1 MTRATPMVVS
11 PTPSSPRRRSL
22 AAGPFAPR
30 DPSRRHRPE
39 IAPPSADAGLRHPAT
54 GSRTVDVVPA
64 EPCGSVDDVVA
75 PDPGGADPS
84 VVLER
89 RQGTKEQ
96 RWIPALRAARSR
108 SPTTTGERPSS
119 KWAAGSAATR
129 SAADPSSTHTRSTPS
144 STGGT
149 RPRSS
154 PGPSAWSDGQYRFN
168 DENQLPAGTEPV
180 DDTAYDFRE
189 SRLLGVTTLDFAF
202 TDLVRDADGR
212 SRLGRTDRRT
222 GEVCAENGYRGT
234 ELYAGRPWPH
244 LVITRRATQVGAV
257 TVATRR
263 SYLTTRDL
271 TGFCGSADGAHISE
285 QGAVADG
292 QTTLSM
298 GKATRHYPGAAHLV
312 VSGTCSPPREATSA
326 DQLPLAMVGQ

>member
-1 MTRATPMVVS
+1 LDTCPSGRQVQVTYNDRRTTVVEVGGGI
-11 PTPSSPRRRSL
+11 RRYEVGGRSVFDPYPINTIFDGGH
-22 AAGPFAPR
+22 AAP
-30 DPSRRHRPE
+30 
-39 IAPPSADAGLRHPAT
+39 L
-54 GSRTVDVVPA
+54 
-64 EPCGSVDDVVA
+64 
-75 PDPGGADPS
+75 
-84 VVLER
+84 
-89 RQGTKEQ
+89 
-96 RWIPALRAARSR
+96 IPWPNRLF
-108 SPTTTGERPSS
+108 
-119 KWAAGSAATR
+119 
-129 SAADPSSTHTRSTPS
+129 
-144 STGGT
+144 
-149 RPRSS
+149 
-154 PGPSAWSDGQYRFN
+154 DGQYRFN